1 MSVTK
6 RVAIAFW
13 RVWHMK
19 AIQTSTS
26 LKYDKVDISNWIYFY
41 IHSDT
46 FTVWNVIRI
55 QYQPCVSFNTTKQT
69 TCRTVVIPTHF
80 LISIA
85 IQSAGLANTMQQNQ
99 KTDGAFDD
107 GNHWS
112 VETCFHFW
120 RHYLI
125 SKNFV
130 IGWVV
135 ISFCCLAS
143 MSGSFSVSKAWR
155 QSLDYF
161 AQQVVSK
168 STYFLLLVALK

>member
-1 MSVTK
+1 MLAIMSVTK

-85 IQSAGLANTMQQNQ
+85 IQSAGLANTMQENQ
-99 KTDGAFDD
+99 KTDGAFGD

-120 RHYLI
+120 QHYLI
-125 SKNFV
+125 SLNSV

-135 ISFCCLAS
+135 ISFCCMAS
-143 MSGSFSVSKAWR
+143 MSGVFRYLRPDVNH
-155 QSLDYF
+155 
-161 AQQVVSK
+161 
-168 STYFLLLVALK
+168 